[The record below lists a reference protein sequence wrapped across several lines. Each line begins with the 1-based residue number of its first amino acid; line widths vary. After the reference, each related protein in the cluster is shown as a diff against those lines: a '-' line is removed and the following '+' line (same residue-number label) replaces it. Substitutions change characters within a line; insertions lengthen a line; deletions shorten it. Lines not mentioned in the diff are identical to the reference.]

1 MHFIKK
7 NNNNKKG
14 DFNIMNKVFINGN
27 LTKDMEVSV
36 LQSGTY
42 VGKFTVANTVGFG
55 DKKKTYFVPCTLF
68 GKRVESLEK
77 LLLKGTG
84 VLIEGQLDIT
94 NKQDENGNWKNYV
107 NVVVTEI
114 EITKYKEVVNYDDK
128 TIEELRQICKDKNIK
143 FTYKD
148 TKEVLIKKINA

>member
-1 MHFIKK
+1 
-7 NNNNKKG
+7 
-14 DFNIMNKVFINGN
+14 MNKVFINGN
-27 LTKDMEVSV
+27 LTKDMEVNV
-36 LQSGTY
+36 LQTGTY

-68 GKRVESLEK
+68 GKRVKSLEK

-114 EITKYKEVVNYDDK
+114 EITKFKEVINYDDK
-128 TIEELRQICKDKNIK
+128 TVEELRQICKDKNIK